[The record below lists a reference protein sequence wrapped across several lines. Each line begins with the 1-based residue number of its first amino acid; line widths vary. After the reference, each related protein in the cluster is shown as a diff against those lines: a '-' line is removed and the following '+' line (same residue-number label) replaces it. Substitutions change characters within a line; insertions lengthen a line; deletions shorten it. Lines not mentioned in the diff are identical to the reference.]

1 MSKETG
7 KIKHIMVR
15 DKAFTGYGNPP
26 TIDVFESELDAESM
40 AALVKA
46 LRKHKKLTQKQL
58 SRLIGVEKSE
68 ISKLERGDR
77 NLTLGRLVQLF
88 DAMVVTTKLRVEIR
102 DNENKETT

>member
-15 DKAFTGYGNPP
+15 DKAFAGYGKSP